1 MERVSATEAR
11 NNFSELLNRAAYGR
25 ERILIEKRGKPLAY
39 LSGLEESEGTKR
51 AEVSRDAE
59 EKLRA
64 VDRLAGGISLGKL
77 SKKLTPSYL
86 NKILDE
92 RYEDLLSWL

>member
-1 MERVSATEAR
+1 MEKVSATEAR

-39 LSGLEESEGTKR
+39 LSGLEESEDIRR
-51 AEVSRDAE
+51 AEVPRALE
-59 EKLRA
+59 GKLAA
-64 VDRLAGGISLGKL
+64 VDHLAGGIRLGKL

-86 NKILDE
+86 NKILDK
-92 RYEDLLSWL
+92 RYEDLLS